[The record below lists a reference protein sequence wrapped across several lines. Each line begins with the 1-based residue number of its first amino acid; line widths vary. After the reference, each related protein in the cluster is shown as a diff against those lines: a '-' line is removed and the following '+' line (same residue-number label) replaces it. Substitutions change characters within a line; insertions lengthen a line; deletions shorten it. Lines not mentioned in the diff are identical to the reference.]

1 VSRRSLR
8 PALLPLLVLGAVLSA
23 ALTACTPT
31 VSLSAAKDAAN
42 PACAEIS
49 VRLPETIDEQALR
62 QTDAQ
67 ATAAWGEPASV
78 LLRCGVD
85 SPGPTT
91 DRCIS
96 ISGVDWVEDASNEPI
111 FRYTTYGRTPATEVI
126 IDSEKASG
134 TDALTDLS
142 NVVAVLPS
150 DGACVGAQD
159 VELPEPDE
167 DAAAAAE

>member
-1 VSRRSLR
+1 MPIVLIG
-8 PALLPLLVLGAVLSA
+8 ALVTAT
-23 ALTACTPT
+23 LTACTPT
-31 VSLSAAKDAAN
+31 VSLSAAADAAN
-42 PACAEIS
+42 PQCAEVT
-49 VRLPETIDEQALR
+49 VRLPDTIDEQALR

-96 ISGVDWVEDASNEPI
+96 ISGVDWVEDSTKAPI
-111 FRYTTYGRTPATEVI
+111 YRYTTYGRTPATEVI

-142 NVVAVLPS
+142 DVVSVLPT

-159 VELPEPDE
+159 VELPDPDE
-167 DAAAAAE
+167 GDTAQ